1 MPTLAV
7 MAETG
12 FIELFLAGVPQ
23 LANAARMIEAETA
36 AELAPDPVR
45 RLAALAVLVAEDAE
59 RLTQRLR
66 LFNVERERLESMAD
80 RWWHV
85 TPALGEAGARVLLA
99 STRARKGDEDARW
112 REMVSL
118 PARWPVPRF
127 PLRSADLMDRGV
139 PRGPALGAALRA
151 AEDAW
156 IAAGFPLDASALDA
170 IADAAAQG
178 SMTGG

>member
-1 MPTLAV
+1 M
-7 MAETG
+7 
-12 FIELFLAGVPQ
+12 
-23 LANAARMIEAETA
+23 
-36 AELAPDPVR
+36 
-45 RLAALAVLVAEDAE
+45 LVAEDAD

-85 TPALGEAGARVLLA
+85 TPALGEAGARALLYRLGAANYLDRVLLA
-99 STRARKGDEDARW
+99 STRARKGEEDARW
-112 REMVSL
+112 RELVSL

-127 PLRSADLMDRGV
+127 PLRSADLMERGV

-156 IAAGFPLDASALDA
+156 IAAGFPLDASALDG
-170 IADAAAQG
+170 IADAAARG
-178 SMTGG
+178 SVTGG